1 LRLVSIIRMKLSKTA
16 QWILTLGILVALL
29 VGVVTVYGKQRAAQ
43 SDLNS
48 ELTRANQ
55 NFVQYTAQKGE
66 LQGRLSKANSDLSQ
80 LNEKFHLLTE
90 SVEITG
96 AIFKA
101 ADDSNVD
108 IGRIVSSPPANGG
121 AGVYDVF
128 SLSINANGGVVALL
142 KFCGKLSETFPDS
155 VINNVV
161 INAGAGGAA
170 TITLALTVYCYA
182 GS

>member
-1 LRLVSIIRMKLSKTA
+1 MKLSKTA

-29 VGVVTVYGKQRAAQ
+29 VGVVTVYGKQRATQ
-43 SDLNS
+43 GGLNS
-48 ELTRANQ
+48 VLTQLNQ
-55 NFVQYTAQKGE
+55 NFVKYTAQKGE
-66 LQGRLSKANSDLSQ
+66 LQGRLNKAQSDLSK

-90 SVEITG
+90 SVEITR
-96 AIFKA
+96 AIFEA

-108 IGRIVSSPPANGG
+108 IVKIGSSLPAMGG
-121 AGVYDVF
+121 EAGVYDVF
-128 SLSINANGGVVALL
+128 SLTINAKGGVVALL

-161 INAGAGGAA
+161 INVGEGEEA
-170 TITLALTVYCYA
+170 TISVALTVYCYE

>member
-1 LRLVSIIRMKLSKTA
+1 M
-16 QWILTLGILVALL
+16 ALL
-29 VGVVTVYGKQRAAQ
+29 VGVVAVYGKQRAAQ

-48 ELTRANQ
+48 ELTRLNQ
-55 NFVQYTAQKGE
+55 NFVQYTAQKGD

-80 LNEKFHLLTE
+80 LAKEFHLLTQ

-96 AIFKA
+96 AIFEA
-101 ADDSNVD
+101 ADNSNVD
-108 IGRIVSSPPANGG
+108 IVNIGSSTPVKEGGG

-128 SLSINANGGVVALL
+128 SLSIDAKGGVVALL

-155 VINNVV
+155 VIRTVTIGV
-161 INAGAGGAA
+161 PEGGEAA
-170 TITLALTVYCYA
+170 TISVALTVYCYE